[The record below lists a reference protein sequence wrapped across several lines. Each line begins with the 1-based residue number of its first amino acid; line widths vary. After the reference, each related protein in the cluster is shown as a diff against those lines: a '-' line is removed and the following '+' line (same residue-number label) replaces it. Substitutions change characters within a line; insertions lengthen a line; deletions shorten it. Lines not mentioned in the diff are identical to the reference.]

1 MKKQEAQRP
10 RGPRYPKGPKH
21 TETPLTRCYHNE
33 DLIPTE
39 LSNTTL
45 DLRGPEAKGQKKP
58 RGPKSPE
65 AQNPQRPRDPE
76 PQRPRG
82 PRGLRPKRPI
92 HHQLMFILDGRQ
104 KVLDCD
110 QQRLLSR
117 DPLWR
122 HVHGAGGSSG
132 SASSSVSVQVKF
144 NLLQMYRSAQ

>member
-45 DLRGPEAKGQKKP
+45 DLRGPEAQRPRGPEAQRP

-92 HHQLMFILDGRQ
+92 HHQLLFIL
-104 KVLDCD
+104 LEI
-110 QQRLLSR
+110 
-117 DPLWR
+117 
-122 HVHGAGGSSG
+122 
-132 SASSSVSVQVKF
+132 F
-144 NLLQMYRSAQ
+144 

>member
-1 MKKQEAQRP
+1 MKKTRGPEAQRP
-10 RGPRYPKGPKH
+10 EIPKRP

-45 DLRGPEAKGQKKP
+45 DLRGPEAQRPRGLEAQRPNDRKKP

-92 HHQLMFILDGRQ
+92 HHQLMFIL
-104 KVLDCD
+104 K
-110 QQRLLSR
+110 
-117 DPLWR
+117 
-122 HVHGAGGSSG
+122 
-132 SASSSVSVQVKF
+132 
-144 NLLQMYRSAQ
+144 

>member
-45 DLRGPEAKGQKKP
+45 DLRGPEAQRPRGPEAKWQKKTQRTKIP

-65 AQNPQRPRDPE
+65 AQRPRAPKA
-76 PQRPRG
+76 Q
-82 PRGLRPKRPI
+82 RPKRPEAQEAHTSPTNVYPKNLQTKIVEDTYFSEI
-92 HHQLMFILDGRQ
+92 HILGFIT
-104 KVLDCD
+104 KVTF
-110 QQRLLSR
+110 R
-117 DPLWR
+117 PW
-122 HVHGAGGSSG
+122 SG
-132 SASSSVSVQVKF
+132 ITWSTRWAE
-144 NLLQMYRSAQ
+144 

>member
-45 DLRGPEAKGQKKP
+45 DLRGPEAKGQKKT

-65 AQNPQRPRDPE
+65 AQRPRAPKT
-76 PQRPRG
+76 Q
-82 PRGLRPKRPI
+82 RPKRPEAQEAHTSPTNVYPKI
-92 HHQLMFILDGRQ
+92 WENFPNYKVSEKRHAPDGFGHRARWILNAPDGN
-104 KVLDCD
+104 
-110 QQRLLSR
+110 
-117 DPLWR
+117 P
-122 HVHGAGGSSG
+122 
-132 SASSSVSVQVKF
+132 
-144 NLLQMYRSAQ
+144 